1 VQFGQADLAALSA
14 AKEIEIETQAESG
27 TVHRT
32 IIWVADHDGDVY
44 LRSVNGAGA
53 RWYREATSGRPVA
66 LHVGG
71 RRLPVTLEHAADS
84 AGIEACSEGLRAKYG
99 RSSSLAAMLAD
110 DVLETTLRVAPGP
123 VST

>member
-1 VQFGQADLAALSA
+1 VQFGQADLAAVSA
-14 AKEIEIETQAESG
+14 AEEIEIETQAESG

-32 IIWVADHDGDVY
+32 TIWVAAHDGDVY

-71 RRLPVTLEHAADS
+71 RRLPVTLEHAADP
-84 AGIEACSEGLRAKYG
+84 AGTEACSEGLRAKYR
-99 RSSSLAAMLAD
+99 RSYSLASMLAD
-110 DVLETTLRVAPGP
+110 DVLETTLRVAPSQVP
-123 VST
+123 A

>member
-1 VQFGQADLAALSA
+1 MRFREEDLAALA
-14 AKEIEIETQAESG
+14 AAQEIEIETRAADEA
-27 TVHRT
+27 VHRT

-66 LHVGG
+66 LHVAG

-84 AGIEACSEGLRAKYG
+84 DGIEACSAGLSAKYR
-99 RSSSLAAMLAD
+99 RSMSLASMLAP
-110 DVLETTLRVAPGP
+110 DVLETTLRVVPA
-123 VST
+123 